1 MPGAIVPRL
10 EELKNAQEVQ
20 LAKDVEAMLST
31 MKWRERRPSKSIG
44 RQNVHGQ
51 SVEPYRAF
59 ALGKVRQYDRP
70 GELVNSQFNAKY
82 PELLK
87 LLRALIKEH
96 NPDFKY
102 NAIQLNCNV
111 QTNQH
116 HDKHNVGP
124 SYCFAVGTYSGGGV
138 AIYPTGGAPYVL
150 RNRRRWVY
158 YDAARTLHAS
168 APVTSGTRYAV
179 IFYRTTPI
187 KLRSP
192 NAIRTRSMRS
202 KSRVAK
208 KKRTSR

>member
-1 MPGAIVPRL
+1 MPGVIVPRL
-10 EELKNAQEVQ
+10 EELSNAREVQ

-44 RQNVHGQ
+44 RQNVHGM
-51 SVEPYRAF
+51 STEPYRAF

-87 LLRALIKEH
+87 MLRALIKAH
-96 NPDFKY
+96 SPDFKY

-111 QTNQH
+111 QTHQH
-116 HDKHNVGP
+116 YDKHNVGP
-124 SYCFAVGTYSGGGV
+124 SYCFAAGTYTGGGV
-138 AIYPTGGAPYVL
+138 AIFPTNETPYVL
-150 RNRRRWVY
+150 RNRNKFVY

-192 NAIRTRSMRS
+192 KSIRTRPMRS
-202 KSRVAK
+202 KSHVPK
-208 KKRTSR
+208 NKRTSR